1 MKTLRVVLLTGAAV
15 LLSMLALKAQRGQMA
30 TREEI
35 GH

>member
-1 MKTLRVVLLTGAAV
+1 MKTLRVVLLTGAA